1 MEAGLYKRMYFIDC
15 LAIEMMGRMSAKD
28 RKQLNNTIIAELFPK
43 SIKLEELW
51 RGVLLLLIIFNS
63 FAIFIF
69 IAELNREKI
78 SKYIIKNINSG
89 KRALEKDQIFV
100 KRSHIKL
107 KKF

>member
-1 MEAGLYKRMYFIDC
+1 MEAGLYKRKYFIDC
-15 LAIEMMGRMSAKD
+15 LAIEMMGRMRASKD

-78 SKYIIKNINSG
+78 SILFKNMNSG
-89 KRALEKDQIFV
+89 KHATEKNQVFV
-100 KRSHIKL
+100 KRSHI
-107 KKF
+107 